1 MTTDASLYCSHAHG
15 CDGKATARP
24 QTACD
29 SPPAPKRPASTCAR
43 SRSPQTR
50 TTLKGVGGKAAVG
63 GRCSPSGTPIACA
76 LPLPLPLPHL
86 QPPPSPAES
95 PHRSCRRSRR
105 RCRHARATGLAQPHS
120 THTLKH
126 VADARPGACP
136 MSRRSGAREVGR
148 DDESG
153 ATVAAFT
160 CHHHA
165 SESELH

>member
-50 TTLKGVGGKAAVG
+50 TTLKGVGGKAAVEPMQPQ
-63 GRCSPSGTPIACA
+63 RHAYRVCTAAAAAAAAPAAAPVASRIAPPLLPS
-76 LPLPLPLPHL
+76 L
-86 QPPPSPAES
+86 PPPLQACTRDGPRPATQ
-95 PHRSCRRSRR
+95 
-105 RCRHARATGLAQPHS
+105 HAHVE
-120 THTLKH
+120 